1 VVFLRGIAASSSK
14 LATRKLPSTG
24 VASKGM
30 LIVRDWGNHRKVM
43 VRRHRGSVR
52 PRGGKKRAL
61 RVAVDIASSVEA
73 IDRNIVIRPAVNV
86 TYRPPMSPDMTVR

>member
-1 VVFLRGIAASSSK
+1 VLPQTSPLWLRPR
-14 LATRKLPSTG
+14 LAE
-24 VASKGM
+24 
-30 LIVRDWGNHRKVM
+30 VM